1 MPSLHISSLKASPNS
16 PSVCSEGEEYEGE
29 EYIMSSIPCPYTWL
43 NKWTKARSLPK
54 V

>member
-16 PSVCSEGEEYEGE
+16 PSVFSEGE